1 MNEFDIIKQ
10 YFDSQKEKRADVLC
24 GIGDDAAIV
33 KPKADEALVI
43 TTDTLVAD
51 VHFFHSSSPYDIAYK
66 SLAVNLSDLAAMGAR
81 PAWITL
87 ALTLPNDDEEWLAQ
101 FSKGLF
107 HLANQYHIQLIG
119 GDLTHGPLSVTITAF
134 GFVPTQKA
142 LLRSHAKPSDLIY
155 VTGTLGDAGLALAYL
170 NKKIKLNANDADI
183 VLKRFYRPEPRL
195 AIGEQIRDI
204 AHAAIDISDG
214 LAADLNH
221 ILKASH
227 VGANIIVDALP
238 LSTTLKQALPQ
249 NQAIEL
255 ALTAGDDYELCFTV
269 PSNMKEAL
277 EKKLSSIECHY
288 TCIGNIRVQ
297 LGLDLHDQHGKPYEG
312 NILGYQHF

>member
-170 NKKIKLNANDADI
+170 NKKIKLNAHDADI